1 MAGLTGTKIKDTY
14 GDCLQLNNGGAGVT
28 GSLQTVKDGLGNATS
43 FQLSSTDANFTGT
56 VKVGGVAISTTTGT
70 VTSVGLSLPATFTV
84 SNSPV
89 TATGTLT
96 AVYATQA
103 ANLVFA
109 GPTSGGVAGPT
120 FRVLVTADLPAGT
133 GTVTSVAMTVPNVLS
148 VAGSPVT
155 TSGTL
160 AVTLA
165 TQSANLVFAGP
176 TSGGAVAPTF
186 RALVAADIPTTNA
199 LRKRLTA
206 DVTNATTTF
215 ASLTDLSV
223 TLGAAGT
230 YVGTMKIYCNNST
243 AAEGIKI
250 DFSGGG
256 ATMTSFKATAADV
269 FGGTN
274 VLGTGQTT
282 SLAGVLSFSTITG
295 ETEISVDITLVVN
308 AGGTLIPRIAENSHA
323 AGTLTVELGSNL
335 VLFDTAN

>member
-28 GSLQTVKDGLGNATS
+28 GALQTIRDGLGNATS

-56 VKVGGVAISTTTGT
+56 VKVGGVALSTTTGT

-89 TATGTLT
+89 TASGTLT

-109 GPTSGGVAGPT
+109 GPS
-120 FRVLVTADLPAGT
+120 
-133 GTVTSVAMTVPNVLS
+133 
-148 VAGSPVT
+148 
-155 TSGTL
+155 
-160 AVTLA
+160 
-165 TQSANLVFAGP
+165 
-176 TSGGAVAPTF
+176 SGGAVAPTF
-186 RALVAADIPTTNA
+186 RALAAADIPTTNA

-215 ASLTDLSV
+215 ANLTDLSI
-223 TLGAAGT
+223 TLAAAGT
-230 YVGTMKIYCNNST
+230 YVGTMKIYCNNSA

-250 DFSGGG
+250 DFSGGS

-308 AGGTLIPRIAENSHA
+308 AGGTLIPRVAENSHA

-335 VLFDTAN
+335 ILLDTAN